1 MVPQVLS
8 ERVPV
13 SPLLSFIAAWRSR
26 TLILLLL
33 LLLLDIDDVVAAI
46 HDSNAQPI
54 HHES

>member
-33 LLLLDIDDVVAAI
+33 LLLDIDGVVAAI